1 MNRIFVLIFS
11 ISVFLVSCG
20 QGAGTSLGNASGE
33 LVGTGRVQELQEY
46 PFGMVYVPS
55 GVFTMGSSEQDPT
68 GISLSNVKTV
78 SLSGFFMDD
87 SEITN
92 DEYRQFTNWVKD
104 SILRERL
111 AVKAEEIIKKRGIQE
126 PNDLE
131 SEVDDAE
138 TDEGDDDEESEEGD
152 EEEAAEEE
160 FEGDEESIDDE
171 VAPSDEDL
179 ENSSVADIPASQK
192 TEPITPQELEQGIL
206 RYRYA
211 RVDTAVNKY
220 YGLAYKK
227 YNEQEIEL
235 ARLGFGLDWDVELVW
250 DITNIFDLDYA
261 EVLEGLYKPLV
272 ETITKGGRELENDHF
287 VYKYYNNGKLV
298 NALVKIDS
306 LEEKEELTFEEQIQK
321 ETILSKVFPN
331 EKVWLRDFAYSFND
345 PVYNQYFT
353 HVTYDNYPIVGIT
366 WSQSLAFADWRTA
379 IRNDYLQASGRPTI
393 NDYRL
398 PTEAEWEYAA
408 RGGLPSSKYPW
419 GGPYAYDQTG
429 CFMANFKPRR
439 GDYLSDGSLYAAP
452 VKQYDPNPFG
462 LYDMSGNVSEWTGTS
477 YHPSAYMFESTMN
490 PNFFDPEAQTIVIR
504 GGSWKDIA
512 YYLQV
517 STKDYQHKDSTTS
530 YTGFRTVLDFVDES
544 NFDQF

>member
-1 MNRIFVLIFS
+1 MNRIYIMLA
-11 ISVFLVSCG
+11 SVSMLLMSCAQGPG
-20 QGAGTSLGNASGE
+20 QSLGNYSGE
-33 LVGTGRVQELQEY
+33 LVGTGRVQTLQEY

-68 GISLSNVKTV
+68 GISLANVKTV

-111 AVKAEEIIKKRGIQE
+111 AEKAKEIIDKRGLQDVNE
-126 PNDLE
+126 LD
-131 SEVDDAE
+131 SEVDELEADE
-138 TDEGDDDEESEEGD
+138 EGDGEEGD
-152 EEEAAEEE
+152 EEGDEDEEE
-160 FEGDEESIDDE
+160 ADEESDEGEEVESDDE
-171 VAPSDEDL
+171 VDPADDL
-179 ENSSVADIPASQK
+179 SALASIPASQK
-192 TEPITPQELEQGIL
+192 TEPITPQELNEGIL

-211 RVDTAVNKY
+211 RVDTATNKY
-220 YGLAYKK
+220 FALAYKK
-227 YNEQEIEL
+227 YSEQEIEL

-272 ETITKGGRELENDHF
+272 ETITKGDRELENDNF

-298 NALVKIDS
+298 NALARIDS
-306 LEEKEELTFEEQIQK
+306 LEYKDTLTFEETILK
-321 ETILSKVFPN
+321 ETITAGVFPN
-331 EKVWLRDFAYSFND
+331 QKVWLRDFAYSFND

-353 HVTYDNYPIVGIT
+353 HVTYDNYPIVGVS
-366 WSQSLAFADWRTA
+366 WKQSLAFADWRTA
-379 IRNDYLQASGRPTI
+379 VRNAYLSSAGRPEI

-408 RGGLPSSKYPW
+408 RGGMPSAKYPW

-452 VKQYDPNPFG
+452 VKQYDPNPYG

-477 YHPSAYMFESTMN
+477 YHPSAHLFESTMN
-490 PNFFDPEAQTIVIR
+490 PNFFDTKSKTIVIR